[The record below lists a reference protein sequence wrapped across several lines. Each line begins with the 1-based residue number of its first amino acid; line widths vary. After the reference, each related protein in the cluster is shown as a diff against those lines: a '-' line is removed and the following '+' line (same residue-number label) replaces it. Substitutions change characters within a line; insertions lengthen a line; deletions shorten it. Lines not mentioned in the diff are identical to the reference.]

1 MRSYKRY
8 TRRKRLLKQIAVVAL
23 VFILG
28 FVLLRAVSYM
38 AIQGEIPMINSFNL
52 FRREAD
58 TSFGWNLMILTFSD
72 SEEEILNKI
81 KSVLVCENTV
91 EFMDNVNIQKLRFP
105 SLEIDQLQRCVI
117 REDKTVGLT
126 RHEYDLLLYLALSP
140 NRVFTKE
147 QIYQHIYEEAE
158 SEVNNRIYGLIKN
171 LRKKIEENPETPHY
185 IETIRGVG
193 YRFRA

>member
-1 MRSYKRY
+1 MLNCHKIKIIKFESRLKVINMRSYKRY
-8 TRRKRLLKQIAVVAL
+8 TRRKRLLKQIAVV
-23 VFILG
+23 
-28 FVLLRAVSYM
+28 
-38 AIQGEIPMINSFNL
+38 
-52 FRREAD
+52 
-58 TSFGWNLMILTFSD
+58 
-72 SEEEILNKI
+72 
-81 KSVLVCENTV
+81 
-91 EFMDNVNIQKLRFP
+91 
-105 SLEIDQLQRCVI
+105 
-117 REDKTVGLT
+117 
-126 RHEYDLLLYLALSP
+126 ALSP

>member
-23 VFILG
+23 
-28 FVLLRAVSYM
+28 
-38 AIQGEIPMINSFNL
+38 
-52 FRREAD
+52 
-58 TSFGWNLMILTFSD
+58 
-72 SEEEILNKI
+72 
-81 KSVLVCENTV
+81 
-91 EFMDNVNIQKLRFP
+91 
-105 SLEIDQLQRCVI
+105 
-117 REDKTVGLT
+117 
-126 RHEYDLLLYLALSP
+126 SP
-140 NRVFTKE
+140 NRVFTK
-147 QIYQHIYEEAE
+147 QHIYEEAE

>member
-23 VFILG
+23 
-28 FVLLRAVSYM
+28 
-38 AIQGEIPMINSFNL
+38 
-52 FRREAD
+52 
-58 TSFGWNLMILTFSD
+58 
-72 SEEEILNKI
+72 
-81 KSVLVCENTV
+81 
-91 EFMDNVNIQKLRFP
+91 
-105 SLEIDQLQRCVI
+105 
-117 REDKTVGLT
+117 
-126 RHEYDLLLYLALSP
+126 SP

-147 QIYQHIYEEAE
+147 HIYEEAE

>member
-1 MRSYKRY
+1 MTSLNIVVI
-8 TRRKRLLKQIAVVAL
+8 TFRKLLPCVTLGALLVQTTPIRLLMHAMQKWHLPQAVIIPLAITVRYFPTLHEEQQAISDAMKL
-23 VFILG
+23 RNVHGVF
-28 FVLLRAVSYM
+28 
-38 AIQGEIPMINSFNL
+38 
-52 FRREAD
+52 
-58 TSFGWNLMILTFSD
+58 
-72 SEEEILNKI
+72 
-81 KSVLVCENTV
+81 
-91 EFMDNVNIQKLRFP
+91 QKLEYIYVP
-105 SLEIDQLQRCVI
+105 LMLSASTTADELSQA
-117 REDKTVGLT
+117 KTVGLT

>member
-8 TRRKRLLKQIAVVAL
+8 TRRKRLLKQIAVV
-23 VFILG
+23 
-28 FVLLRAVSYM
+28 
-38 AIQGEIPMINSFNL
+38 
-52 FRREAD
+52 
-58 TSFGWNLMILTFSD
+58 
-72 SEEEILNKI
+72 
-81 KSVLVCENTV
+81 
-91 EFMDNVNIQKLRFP
+91 
-105 SLEIDQLQRCVI
+105 
-117 REDKTVGLT
+117 
-126 RHEYDLLLYLALSP
+126 ALSP

-193 YRFRA
+193 YRAVRQWAARSVSLVVYLLFFSLYTDKTR

>member
-8 TRRKRLLKQIAVVAL
+8 TRRKRLLKQIAVV
-23 VFILG
+23 
-28 FVLLRAVSYM
+28 
-38 AIQGEIPMINSFNL
+38 
-52 FRREAD
+52 
-58 TSFGWNLMILTFSD
+58 
-72 SEEEILNKI
+72 
-81 KSVLVCENTV
+81 
-91 EFMDNVNIQKLRFP
+91 
-105 SLEIDQLQRCVI
+105 
-117 REDKTVGLT
+117 
-126 RHEYDLLLYLALSP
+126 ALSP

-158 SEVNNRIYGLIKN
+158 SEVIKN

>member
-23 VFILG
+23 
-28 FVLLRAVSYM
+28 
-38 AIQGEIPMINSFNL
+38 
-52 FRREAD
+52 
-58 TSFGWNLMILTFSD
+58 
-72 SEEEILNKI
+72 
-81 KSVLVCENTV
+81 
-91 EFMDNVNIQKLRFP
+91 
-105 SLEIDQLQRCVI
+105 
-117 REDKTVGLT
+117 
-126 RHEYDLLLYLALSP
+126 SP

-147 QIYQHIYEEAE
+147 HIYQHIYEEAE

>member
-23 VFILG
+23 
-28 FVLLRAVSYM
+28 
-38 AIQGEIPMINSFNL
+38 
-52 FRREAD
+52 
-58 TSFGWNLMILTFSD
+58 
-72 SEEEILNKI
+72 
-81 KSVLVCENTV
+81 
-91 EFMDNVNIQKLRFP
+91 
-105 SLEIDQLQRCVI
+105 
-117 REDKTVGLT
+117 
-126 RHEYDLLLYLALSP
+126 SP

-147 QIYQHIYEEAE
+147 QIYQHIYE
-158 SEVNNRIYGLIKN
+158 EVNNRIYGLIKN

>member
-1 MRSYKRY
+1 
-8 TRRKRLLKQIAVVAL
+8 
-23 VFILG
+23 
-28 FVLLRAVSYM
+28 
-38 AIQGEIPMINSFNL
+38 
-52 FRREAD
+52 
-58 TSFGWNLMILTFSD
+58 MILTFSD

-126 RHEYDLLLYLALSP
+126 RHEYDLLLFESRLKVINMRSYKRYTRRKRLLKQIAVVALSP

>member
-1 MRSYKRY
+1 MLNCHIIYFIKFESRLKVINMRSYKRY
-8 TRRKRLLKQIAVVAL
+8 TRRKRLLKQIAVV
-23 VFILG
+23 
-28 FVLLRAVSYM
+28 
-38 AIQGEIPMINSFNL
+38 
-52 FRREAD
+52 
-58 TSFGWNLMILTFSD
+58 
-72 SEEEILNKI
+72 
-81 KSVLVCENTV
+81 
-91 EFMDNVNIQKLRFP
+91 
-105 SLEIDQLQRCVI
+105 
-117 REDKTVGLT
+117 
-126 RHEYDLLLYLALSP
+126 ALSP